1 VEKFLLRITVNDEYH
16 ELYIKPKKLLVEV
29 LRDELGLTGTKRG
42 CNTGACHACTI
53 FLNGKTV
60 KSCSVLAMQADG
72 AEVRTVEG
80 LAEGAELSPIQR
92 SFLDHGAYQCGFCTS
107 GMLLSATA
115 LLAENPTPTVEE
127 IKEGL
132 HGNLCRCTGYN
143 SIIRAVKAV
152 AEGKYKGGGNGE
164 I

>member
-1 VEKFLLRITVNDEYH
+1 MEKLLLRITVNDEYH
-16 ELYIKPKKLLVEV
+16 ELYIKPKKLLVEI

-42 CNTGACHACTI
+42 CNTGACHACTV

-60 KSCSVLAMQADG
+60 KSCSVLAIQADG

-80 LAEGAELSPIQR
+80 LADGAELSPIQR

-115 LLAENPTPTVEE
+115 LLADNPAPTVAE
-127 IKEGL
+127 IKEAL

-152 AEGKYKGGGNGE
+152 AEGKYEGGDK
-164 I
+164 

>member
-1 VEKFLLRITVNDEYH
+1 MEKRLLRITVNDDFH
-16 ELYIKPKKLLVEV
+16 ELYIEPKRLLVEV
-29 LRDELGLTGTKRG
+29 LRDEMGLTGTKRG
-42 CNTGACHACTI
+42 CNTGACHACTVI
-53 FLNGKTV
+53 LNGKTV
-60 KSCSVLAMQADG
+60 KSCSVLAIQANG

-80 LAEGAELSPIQR
+80 LAEGAVLTPLQR

-115 LLAENPTPTVEE
+115 LLAENPSPTAEQ
-127 IKEGL
+127 IKEGV

-152 AEGKYKGGGNGE
+152 AEGKYEEDGK
-164 I
+164 

>member
-1 VEKFLLRITVNDEYH
+1 MEKQLLRITVNSEYH

-29 LRDELGLTGTKRG
+29 LRDELGFTGTKKG
-42 CNTGACHACTI
+42 CNTGACHACTVI
-53 FLNGKTV
+53 LNGKTV

-80 LAEGAELSPIQR
+80 LADGAELTPIQK

-115 LLAENPTPTVEE
+115 LLAENSKPTVEQ
-127 IKEGL
+127 IKEGI

-152 AEGKYKGGGNGE
+152 AEGKYEEGSQ
-164 I
+164 

>member
-1 VEKFLLRITVNDEYH
+1 MEKQLLRITVNSDFH

-29 LRDELGLTGTKRG
+29 LRDDLGLKGTKRG
-42 CNTGACHACTI
+42 CNTGACHACTVI
-53 FLNGKTV
+53 LNEKTV
-60 KSCSVLAMQADG
+60 KSCSVLAIQADG
-72 AEVRTVEG
+72 AELRTVEG
-80 LAEGAELSPIQR
+80 LADGAELMPIQK

-115 LLAENPTPTVEE
+115 LLVENSKPSVEE
-127 IKEGL
+127 IKEGI

-152 AEGKYKGGGNGE
+152 AEGKYEEGGK
-164 I
+164 